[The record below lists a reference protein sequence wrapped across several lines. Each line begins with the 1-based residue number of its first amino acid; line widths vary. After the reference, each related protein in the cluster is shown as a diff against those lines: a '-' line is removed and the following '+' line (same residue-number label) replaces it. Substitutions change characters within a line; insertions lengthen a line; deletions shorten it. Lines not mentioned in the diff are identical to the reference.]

1 MAIAEPVFNRSLPD
15 FHANP
20 YPFHNSLL
28 NKDPVHQSPKKLAVT
43 F

>member
-1 MAIAEPVFNRSLPD
+1 MAIAEPVFNPSLPD

-20 YPFHNSLL
+20 YPFYHSLL
-28 NKDPVHQSPKKLAVT
+28 DKDPVHQSPKKLAVT